1 MHVQVTYNCIIMVNW
16 CEPKLRSNVKKNF
29 FPHSFQKDF
38 HIIIWHLILQ
48 KVTNKHSY
56 WKTGT
61 EREVFFQSLNV
72 HFVVFLFWTMW
83 MPLWKFLQKP
93 NYKTASDLCK
103 TSLCNWKNCFLK
115 NQHTQHNYTSLVFHY
130 KKERI
135 IILLC
140 INSTIHAFN

>member
-38 HIIIWHLILQ
+38 HVIIWHLILQ
-48 KVTNKHSY
+48 KVINKHSY

-61 EREVFFQSLNV
+61 ECEVFFQSLNV
-72 HFVVFLFWTMW
+72 HFVVFLFWIMW

-93 NYKTASDLCK
+93 KYKTASDLCK
-103 TSLCNWKNCFLK
+103 TSLCTWKNCFLK

-130 KKERI
+130 KKGENNYSS
-135 IILLC
+135 L
-140 INSTIHAFN
+140 HQ

>member
-1 MHVQVTYNCIIMVNW
+1 MNPNYGVMWRKTFFHTVFRKTFTSLFGILFCRRSQTNILIEKLVQ
-16 CEPKLRSNVKKNF
+16 S
-29 FPHSFQKDF
+29 
-38 HIIIWHLILQ
+38 
-48 KVTNKHSY
+48 
-56 WKTGT
+56 
-61 EREVFFQSLNV
+61 VFFQSLNV

-83 MPLWKFLQKP
+83 LPLWKFLQKP

-103 TSLCNWKNCFLK
+103 TSLCTWKNCFLK

-135 IILLC
+135 IIILLC